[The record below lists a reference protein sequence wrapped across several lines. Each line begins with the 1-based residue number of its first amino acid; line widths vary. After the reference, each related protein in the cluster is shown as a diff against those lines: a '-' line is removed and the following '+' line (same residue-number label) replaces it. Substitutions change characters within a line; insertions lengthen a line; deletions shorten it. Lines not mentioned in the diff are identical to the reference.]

1 MFEIISAIVIPFLI
15 QLLKKI
21 KLPTKIAP
29 IAAVVLAI
37 IVVAGAKIAGID
49 LDVKSVMDVVLKI
62 LGIAGGSVLAY
73 DTVKKLTEKQG

>member
-1 MFEIISAIVIPFLI
+1 MFEIISAIVIPFVI

-29 IAAVVLAI
+29 IVAVILATI
-37 IVVAGAKIAGID
+37 IVAGAKIAGID
-49 LDVKSVMDVVLKI
+49 LDVKSTTDVILKI

-73 DTVKKLTEKQG
+73 DTVKKLTEK

>member
-1 MFEIISAIVIPFLI
+1 MFEIISAIVIPFVI

-29 IAAVVLAI
+29 IVAIILAI

-49 LDVKSVMDVVLKI
+49 LDVKSVMDVILKI

-73 DTVKKLTEKQG
+73 DTVKKLTEK

>member
-1 MFEIISAIVIPFLI
+1 MFEIISAIVIPFVI

-29 IAAVVLAI
+29 IVAIVLAV

-49 LDVKSVMDVVLKI
+49 LDVKSTMDIILKI
-62 LGIAGGSVLAY
+62 LGIAGGSVLVY
-73 DTVKKLTEKQG
+73 DTAKKLIEK